1 MRRSLPPLALGLVL
15 LACASDPAATT
26 PPGTTTPNVVCE
38 EGERAAGDVC
48 APIFPEQETPCP
60 TGTRV
65 ELGSPTCVAVGPG
78 ACPEGFA
85 PHTSG
90 WGCRPVVPE
99 TACTGPSRDA
109 LGERT
114 CVPLG
119 SCSAAAPPE
128 ATIFVDA
135 SFTTVD
141 ATHVKTIGEALVA
154 ATDGATIAIAKGTY
168 PENLTIRKNVTI
180 VGRCAG
186 EVIVEGATD
195 RPTAAI
201 DAGAVVTLRGLAIR
215 GGRRGVTIAG
225 PRAVVNLDAMLFEG
239 NQEAAI
245 SAVELAA
252 VKGKNVVV
260 RGTLPT
266 GPSAITNGVFT
277 DVEGTV
283 TLEDSAIVGAAD
295 AAVGA
300 TGGGIVT
307 LRRTVVRDT
316 IPRPDKVGG
325 VGARAFE
332 EGRVELVESTI
343 MRSRG
348 TAIIAGR
355 TKGTM
360 SVVRSSIV
368 DTTIDNRPTYETGN
382 AVAINDSARLEMKA
396 STVADNV
403 AAGVFVGKGGASA
416 KIENSAI
423 VATRA
428 EGQTAGGL
436 GVGVAENATV
446 EVLDTVVHGSALVA
460 MQASGK
466 DAKLAVTR
474 CLVADTRGSSNTSK
488 RVPAGRGGTA
498 VVSIRG
504 ASVDVTSSTLVG
516 SREVSAAA
524 GNAGSRLSLTKTFVT
539 NTMPNAAGEF
549 GHGVMALAGTSVTV
563 TRSVVASSAGVAVVF
578 ANGNGVVS
586 RSLIFNNAIGI
597 YAEQGSTLVESAEI
611 PAVLE
616 PGAVFVTPDTR
627 FEGNQT
633 KVGSGEIPLPSIE
646 AAF

>member
-1 MRRSLPPLALGLVL
+1 M
-15 LACASDPAATT
+15 
-26 PPGTTTPNVVCE
+26 CE
-38 EGERAAGDVC
+38 EGERAAGDAC
-48 APIFPEQETPCP
+48 EPILPETPCP

-65 ELGSPTCVAVGPG
+65 EVGSPACVVVGPG
-78 ACPEGFA
+78 KCPEGFA
-85 PHTSG
+85 LHASG

-135 SFTTVD
+135 SFATVD

-154 ATDGATIAIAKGTY
+154 ATDGTTIAVAKGTY

-201 DAGAVVTLRGLAIR
+201 DTGAVVTLRGMTIR

-225 PRAVVNLDAMLFEG
+225 PRAVVNLDAVLFEG

-266 GPSAITNGVFT
+266 GASAITNGVFT
-277 DVEGTV
+277 DIEGTV
-283 TLEDSAIVGAAD
+283 TLEDSAIVGASD

-300 TGGGIVT
+300 TGGGVVT

-325 VGARAFE
+325 LGARAFE
-332 EGRVELVESTI
+332 EGRVELFESTI

-348 TAIIAGR
+348 TAILAGR
-355 TKGTM
+355 TKGM
-360 SVVRSSIV
+360 LSVVRSSIV
-368 DTTIDNRPTYETGN
+368 DTLIDNRPTYETGN

-446 EVLDTVVHGSALVA
+446 EVVDTVVHGSALVA
-460 MQASGK
+460 MQASSK
-466 DAKLAVTR
+466 DAKLTVTR
-474 CLVADTRGSSNTSK
+474 CLVADTRGSSNTSTK
-488 RVPAGRGGTA
+488 VPAGRGGTA

-504 ASVDVTSSTLVG
+504 ASVDVTSSTIVG
-516 SREVSAAA
+516 SREVSVAA
-524 GNAGSRLSLTKTFVT
+524 GDAGSRLSLTKTFVT
-539 NTMPNAAGEF
+539 NTMPNVAGEF
-549 GHGVMALAGTSVTV
+549 GHGVMALAGTNVTV
-563 TRSVVASSAGVAVVF
+563 TRSVVASSAGVGVVF
-578 ANGNGVVS
+578 ANGTGVVS

-597 YAEQGSTLVESAEI
+597 YAERGSTLVESAEI

-633 KVGSGEIPLPSIE
+633 KIGSGEIPLPSLE